1 METAYD
7 QRSFCTD
14 LCPRRDTPEVACSLC
29 RVLDERNRFEDWLW
43 LELPRSACQ
52 YTLLVLWWLWE
63 LSGLRSICAKIIP
76 TWKAASEPRPSTF
89 CLWVVGI
96 YAALFVIALQR
107 YENHIDRIEAHANNI
122 YAQLGSIKW
131 KQAIERIPRA
141 QAMTRPKQPY
151 LFKPWSVMCSLYFCE
166 QTRDAATVQV
176 LKEVISAFKDDLAQV
191 NLDKADLRGANL
203 RQADLREVNLRGANL
218 GRAELHG
225 ANLQGADLRQANLS
239 RANLVLADLDDANL
253 VEANLSGATHVN
265 AFLPRSNLVE
275 ANLRGADLFDCGL
288 T

>member
-43 LELPRSACQ
+43 LELPRSAWQ

-76 TWKAASEPRPSTF
+76 TWKATSEPRPSTF

-166 QTRDAATVQV
+166 QTRDAATVQA

-191 NLDKADLRGANL
+191 NLDKADLREANLRQADLRGANL
-203 RQADLREVNLRGANL
+203 RQADLRGANLRQADLRGANLRQADLRGANLRQADLRGANLWGANL

-225 ANLQGADLRQANLS
+225 ANLQGADLRRCLKRVA
-239 RANLVLADLDDANL
+239 
-253 VEANLSGATHVN
+253 
-265 AFLPRSNLVE
+265 
-275 ANLRGADLFDCGL
+275 
-288 T
+288 